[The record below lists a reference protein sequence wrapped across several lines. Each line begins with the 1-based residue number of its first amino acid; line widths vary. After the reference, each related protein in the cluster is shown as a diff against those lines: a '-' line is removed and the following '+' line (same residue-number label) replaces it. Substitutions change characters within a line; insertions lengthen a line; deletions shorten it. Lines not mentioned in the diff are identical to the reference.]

1 MVVVVLLMQ
10 TNKQKK
16 KRAHRP
22 PPSKAIITV
31 IVGQT
36 YRRSKGVKA
45 ETSDVINSF
54 TCLRRRKK

>member
-10 TNKQKK
+10 TT
-16 KRAHRP
+16 KRAHLP

-36 YRRSKGVKA
+36 YKRSKGVKG
-45 ETSDVINSF
+45 ESSDIDNSF
-54 TCLRRRKK
+54 TCLLGRKKRND

>member
-10 TNKQKK
+10 TKKKK

-54 TCLRRRKK
+54 TCLLRRKK